1 MRVAHWADHQWNAKW
16 GHNPTRLCIFIPDTG
31 IQPPEWPSQEQPGPG
46 STTSALAWDVSA
58 PACTNGYGLLCGL
71 WVWRRRTNRRP
82 CPLMS
87 SPRTTSWTARPDGSG
102 RWDNRIAAPRSSA
115 ATQWFEELAQKMKNN
130 MFINLKQNIK
140 WNNNVF
146 KLNERT
152 DFQVVTNQK
161 ASDSMRVGI
170 SNTIKFLIS
179 CKAVVF
185 NIFCSIAPLQQICL
199 LPNQLMI

>member
-1 MRVAHWADHQWNAKW
+1 
-16 GHNPTRLCIFIPDTG
+16 
-31 IQPPEWPSQEQPGPG
+31 
-46 STTSALAWDVSA
+46 
-58 PACTNGYGLLCGL
+58 
-71 WVWRRRTNRRP
+71 
-82 CPLMS
+82 
-87 SPRTTSWTARPDGSG
+87 
-102 RWDNRIAAPRSSA
+102 
-115 ATQWFEELAQKMKNN
+115 MKNN